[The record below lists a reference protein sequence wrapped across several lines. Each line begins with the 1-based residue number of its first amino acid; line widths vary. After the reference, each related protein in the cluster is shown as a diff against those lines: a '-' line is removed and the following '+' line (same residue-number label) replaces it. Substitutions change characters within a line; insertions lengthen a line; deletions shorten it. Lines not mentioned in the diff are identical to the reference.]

1 MLMTVEKMEKCQSLA
16 IVLDEKKNLTEYKLM
31 ENYQSKIDFILC
43 WCAVI
48 KSIWMLKMN
57 KFILSFVLHFSSE
70 PPDDWPSCLGHSGLL
85 YYKQCTAGE
94 LGA

>member
-31 ENYQSKIDFILC
+31 ENYQSKIYFNLC

-57 KFILSFVLHFSSE
+57 NYILKSR
-70 PPDDWPSCLGHSGLL
+70 GHSFICASF
-85 YYKQCTAGE
+85 QQRA
-94 LGA
+94 AR

>member
-48 KSIWMLKMN
+48 KFNLDVENEQLLLK
-57 KFILSFVLHFSSE
+57 KQKSFFHL
-70 PPDDWPSCLGHSGLL
+70 
-85 YYKQCTAGE
+85 
-94 LGA
+94 